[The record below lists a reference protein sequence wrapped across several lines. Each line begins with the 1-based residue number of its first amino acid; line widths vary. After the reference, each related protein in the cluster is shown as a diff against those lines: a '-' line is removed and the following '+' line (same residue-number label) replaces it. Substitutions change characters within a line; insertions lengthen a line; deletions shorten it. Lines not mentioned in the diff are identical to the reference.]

1 MARAKKLLQ
10 YKENEYSVLNKSALW
25 LGNLALLFITP
36 FAINN
41 FINGRMDV
49 AIASFFIM
57 MIFAFNTITV
67 VFWKKYYS
75 SMSLFVLSPAIL
87 MFCYYSIPNQG
98 IIGVLWSFPALV
110 CLYYLLPEK
119 QAWGANVVIISM
131 CTYLAFSTFEKGL
144 AMRIFATL
152 SLISAFTAV
161 SIRQINKQQLDL
173 HRLAITDSLTGLYNR
188 TLLRSVLDEVIAHH
202 HKLLDECHLLT
213 LDVDHFKNINDQFGH
228 DQGDEALRNIA
239 HCIRDQV
246 GDQGVV
252 FRHGGEEFIAVL
264 EDLSWQAAKTLAEE
278 IRLAVADT
286 EVLPEFHTTLSI
298 GLAKLKP
305 LMGRI
310 DWIRESDRN
319 LYLAKHQG
327 RNQTVAS

>member
-1 MARAKKLLQ
+1 M
-10 YKENEYSVLNKSALW
+10 LNKSAMW
-25 LGNLALLFITP
+25 LGNVALFFITP

-41 FINGRMDV
+41 FINGRLDV

-57 MIFAFNTITV
+57 VIFALNTITV
-67 VFWKKYYS
+67 VFWKRYYS
-75 SMSLFVLSPAIL
+75 WVSLLVLSPAIL

-119 QAWGANVVIISM
+119 QAWGANVVIIAL
-131 CTYLAFSTFEKGL
+131 CTYLAFNTFERGL

-161 SIRQINKQQLDL
+161 SIRQINKQQIEL

-188 TLLRSVLDEVIAHH
+188 TLLRAALDEVITHH
-202 HKLLDECHLLT
+202 HKLLGECHLLT
-213 LDVDHFKNINDQFGH
+213 LDVDHFKRINDQFGH
-228 DQGDEALRNIA
+228 DQGDEALRNMA
-239 HCIRDQV
+239 HCIRDHV
-246 GDQGVV
+246 GTHGVV

-264 EDLSWQAAKTLAEE
+264 EDLSWQAAKKLAED
-278 IRLAVADT
+278 IRLAVASI
-286 EVLPEFHTTLSI
+286 EVLPEFKTTLSI
-298 GLAKLKP
+298 GLARLKP
-305 LMGRI
+305 QMNRI

-319 LYLAKHQG
+319 LYLAKNQG